1 MDSFESKLDEIIQIK
16 RKEIDSKLFERNKV
30 KEELRQEAINS
41 ASKSSEVKN

>member
-30 KEELRQEAINS
+30 KEELRKEAINS
-41 ASKSSEVKN
+41 ASNSSEVKN